1 MSRIGKK
8 AIPVPD
14 KVEVSIEGHHVRVK
28 GPKGEVAAQIPAR
41 MEARLEDGQIVVTRP
56 TDQPSDKALHGLART
71 LVANMVEGVT
81 RGYSRRLEII
91 GVGYRA
97 EGSGRKLKLSL
108 GYSHP
113 IEYEAPE
120 GIEIVTPQPTAI
132 EVRGADK
139 QVVGQ
144 VAAEIRGYRKAEP
157 YKGKGIRYEGEHV
170 RRKAGKTGV

>member
-8 AIPVPD
+8 PILVPD
-14 KVEVSIEGHHVRVK
+14 KVEVSIEGHQIRVK
-28 GPKGEVAAQIPAR
+28 GPKGQVATRIPAR
-41 MEARLEDGQIVVTRP
+41 IEARLEDGRIVVTRP
-56 TDQPSDKALHGLART
+56 TEQPRDKALHGLART
-71 LVANMVEGVT
+71 LVANMVQGVT
-81 RGYSRRLEII
+81 EGYSRRLEII

-97 EGSGRKLKLSL
+97 EGSGRKLKLTL
-108 GYSHP
+108 GFSHP

-120 GIEIVTPQPTAI
+120 GIEFVTPQPTVI

-139 QVVGQ
+139 HAVGQ

>member
-1 MSRIGKK
+1 MSRIGRK
-8 AIPVPD
+8 PVPVPE
-14 KVEVSIEGHHVRVK
+14 KVEVAIDGRQVQVK
-28 GPKGEVAAQIPAR
+28 GPKGQVWARIPAR
-41 MEARLEDGQIVVTRP
+41 IQASVEDGQVVVTRP
-56 TDQPSDKALHGLART
+56 TDQARDKALHGLART

-81 RGYSRRLEII
+81 EGFSRRLEII

-108 GYSHP
+108 GFSQP

-120 GIEIVTPQPTAI
+120 GIDITTPQPTLI

-144 VAAEIRGYRKAEP
+144 VAAEIRAYRTAEP
-157 YKGKGIRYEGEHV
+157 YKGKGIRYQGEQV

>member
-1 MSRIGKK
+1 MSRIGQKP
-8 AIPVPD
+8 IPVPD
-14 KVEVSIEGHHVRVK
+14 KVEVSIEGRQVQVK
-28 GPKGEVAAQIPAR
+28 GPKGQVVTRIPAR
-41 MEARLEDGQIVVTRP
+41 IQASLEDGQVVITRP
-56 TDQPSDKALHGLART
+56 TDQNRDKALHGLART

-81 RGYSRRLEII
+81 EGFARRLEIV

-97 EGSGRKLKLSL
+97 EGSGRKIKLSL
-108 GYSHP
+108 GFSHP
-113 IEYEAPE
+113 VEYEAPE
-120 GIEIVTPQPTAI
+120 GIEITTPQPTVI

-144 VAAEIRGYRKAEP
+144 VAAEIRSYRTSEP

>member
-8 AIPVPD
+8 PILVPD
-14 KVEVSIEGHHVRVK
+14 KVEVSIEGHQIRVK
-28 GPKGEVAAQIPAR
+28 GPKGQVATRIPAR
-41 MEARLEDGQIVVTRP
+41 IEAHLEDGRIVVTRP
-56 TDQPSDKALHGLART
+56 TEQPRDKALHGLART
-71 LVANMVEGVT
+71 LVANMVQGVT
-81 RGYSRRLEII
+81 EGYSRRLEII

-97 EGSGRKLKLSL
+97 EGSGRKLKLTL
-108 GYSHP
+108 GFSHP

-120 GIEIVTPQPTAI
+120 GIEFVTPQPTVI

-139 QVVGQ
+139 HAVGQ

>member
-1 MSRIGKK
+1 MSRIGRK
-8 AIPVPD
+8 PVSVPD
-14 KVEVSIEGHHVRVK
+14 RVEVSIDGRHVRVK
-28 GPKGEVAAQIPAR
+28 GPKGQVSARIPAR
-41 MEARLEDGQIVVTRP
+41 IEASVEDGQVVVTRA
-56 TDQPSDKALHGLART
+56 TDQARDKALHGLART

-81 RGYSRRLEII
+81 EGFSRRLEII

-108 GYSHP
+108 GFSQP

-120 GIEIVTPQPTAI
+120 GIDITTPQPTLI

-144 VAAEIRGYRKAEP
+144 VAAEIRAYRTAEP
-157 YKGKGIRYEGEHV
+157 YKGKGIRYQGEQV